1 MILKIPL
8 WPTLW
13 TLGGLAFVFVPGRK
27 SPFLVAAWATVALV
41 LWGARI
47 YGDRM
52 LVWCKEKVQE
62 LEKEL

>member
-13 TLGGLAFVFVPGRK
+13 TLGGLAFVLVPGPTP
-27 SPFLVAAWATVALV
+27 PFLVALWATVAIV
-41 LWGARI
+41 LWGVTI
-47 YGDRM
+47 YGDR
-52 LVWCKEKVQE
+52 LFAYCKKKMQE